1 MRPATQKN
9 SDRHASRRVARV
21 LAGLNALAWVFAAAN
36 AQTAE
41 SIDTTQSRA
50 ATAEIQRPISREE
63 QLWREVRGV
72 DRALTEIEPDRTSS
86 RAALNLRR
94 QMLQKIRAYLRLYPG
109 GAYRDEAVRLELKI
123 LFEIGALTK
132 GLFDPLKTQIE
143 QYLRTRPS
151 DAAVEEAAFW
161 KIHCEWIERV
171 NAAGQPTSQP
181 IARVS
186 PELYAAAR
194 AYIETYPRSRHLP
207 RMAAELFLAAE
218 GHGDVLEQRRLVE
231 LLERKCPQHLVTKTL
246 AAQLR
251 LNESLGEP
259 FSIAFR
265 DVNGEEID
273 TAAWTGVPVLIV
285 VWGGFSEACRTTMR
299 EIESYRVA
307 RPELRVA
314 GVNLDD
320 GAERMAAVCRELGL
334 SWPQYHDGLGWS
346 TEPVRN
352 WGVRRIPLI
361 FAVDRA
367 GRLAA
372 VCDEEDWH
380 RIAEKL
386 YSTP

>member
-9 SDRHASRRVARV
+9 PDRHAPRRGARV
-21 LAGLNALAWVFAAAN
+21 LASLIALAWAYAAAN
-36 AQTAE
+36 AQKAE
-41 SIDTTQSRA
+41 SIDATQGREAS
-50 ATAEIQRPISREE
+50 AETPRPISREE
-63 QLWREVRGV
+63 LLWREVRGV
-72 DRALTEIEPDRTSS
+72 DRALTGIEPDRTSS
-86 RAALNLRR
+86 RVALNVRR
-94 QMLQKIRAYLRLYPG
+94 QILQKIRAYLRLYPG

-132 GLFDPLKTQIE
+132 GQFDPLKTQIE

-151 DAAVEEAAFW
+151 NAAVEEAAFW

-181 IARVS
+181 IASVS
-186 PELYAAAR
+186 PELCAAAR
-194 AYIETYPRSRHLP
+194 AYIETYPRSRHVP
-207 RMAAELFLAAE
+207 RLAAELFLAAE
-218 GHGDVLEQRRLVE
+218 EHGDVLEQRRLVE
-231 LLERKCPQHLVTKTL
+231 LLVRKCPQHLVTKTL
-246 AAQLR
+246 AARLR
-251 LNESLGEP
+251 LDESLGEP

-265 DVNGEEID
+265 NVSGEEID

-285 VWGGFSEACRTTMR
+285 VWGGFSEACRTTVR
-299 EIESYRVA
+299 EIESFRVT

-320 GAERMAAVCRELGL
+320 GAERMAAACRELGL
-334 SWPQYHDGLGWS
+334 AWPQYHDGLGWS

-372 VCDEEDWH
+372 VCDEEDWYT
-380 RIAEKL
+380 IAEKL